1 MVDNLS
7 PIAVRQGKTDGKTGA
22 GNKTSE
28 KRPRKKDTARLE
40 PRGRVASDERRDTNA
55 LKDNFVSPT
64 AGDWLQSRR

>member
-28 KRPRKKDTARLE
+28 KRPRKKDTGKKTPLVWSHGA
-40 PRGRVASDERRDTNA
+40 V
-55 LKDNFVSPT
+55 
-64 AGDWLQSRR
+64 WLQTSGAIQMP